1 MDYRQEVGSYTV
13 KGGFENE
20 ADAVLYLYNAYVF

>member
-1 MDYRQEVGSYTV
+1 MDYRQEVGSYTA

-20 ADAVLYLYNAYVF
+20 ADIVINKLFAFF